1 MFLHYANEQLP
12 FEKDFL
18 DFCNYEYVLLRPDL
32 SPYLGFNNVII
43 SLQWCLQ
50 DARKILG
57 QIQKLK
63 NETAGR
69 KLIEM
74 NFHGVVHC
82 ACQRAE
88 NCQNWRSSVSFA
100 EILLNDDLR
109 DF

>member
-1 MFLHYANEQLP
+1 M
-12 FEKDFL
+12 
-18 DFCNYEYVLLRPDL
+18 
-32 SPYLGFNNVII
+32 II